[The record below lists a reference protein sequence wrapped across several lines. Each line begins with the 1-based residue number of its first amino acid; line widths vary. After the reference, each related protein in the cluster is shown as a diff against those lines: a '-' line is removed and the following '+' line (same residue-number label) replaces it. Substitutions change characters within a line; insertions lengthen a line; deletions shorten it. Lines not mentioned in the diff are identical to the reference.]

1 MKKALYRNAEILAII
16 VFEQFFIKNFLIR
29 RRHFTKSHNKSHI
42 KEKEYKNMV
51 SKESFYNI
59 SMNGRMA
66 YAILCI
72 EKYISNLYPDK
83 DRSPLS
89 KKMWKVTSESWDEWI
104 DTFIEVIPQYL
115 FEFDSYE
122 ESDFENLTKDEYEL
136 FVELF
141 SGVSDGEY
149 MDCSDKVGYII
160 NSLKLIEEVYAY
172 SAVPGVGEE
181 SIDIILSICAVLE
194 SDSVEVPPV
203 ELVEFSSF
211 EEQNGWGN
219 QFGGEDLSLIL

>member
-1 MKKALYRNAEILAII
+1 
-16 VFEQFFIKNFLIR
+16 
-29 RRHFTKSHNKSHI
+29 
-42 KEKEYKNMV
+42 MV
-51 SKESFYNI
+51 NKESFYNI

-72 EKYISNLYPDK
+72 EKYVSTLYPDK
-83 DRSPLS
+83 DWSPLS
-89 KKMWKVTSESWDEWI
+89 KKMWEVTCESWDEWI

-149 MDCSDKVGYII
+149 DDCSDKVGYII
-160 NSLKLIEEVYAY
+160 NSLKLLEEVYAY
-172 SAVPGVGEE
+172 STVPTVGEE

-194 SDSVEVPPV
+194 SDNVEVPPV

-211 EEQNGWGN
+211 EERNGWGN
-219 QFGGEDLSLIL
+219 QFNGEDLSIIL